1 MRYERS
7 SKDMFPPR
15 VGSRGNR
22 GRGGGEFV
30 EEVSTRGEQRKRKQG
45 GSHDCLA
52 YCGGLK
58 IEQVVAKL
66 YGLSA
71 YTVHK
76 RLNKSLHDLSRVVWR
91 NEIFEPCF
99 SNFASPLVQSYAAPL
114 LEKLAG
120 LNETSTIEITR
131 SRWVEKGEG
140 LTIVEIDDW
149 RVGDLKIEGSRNDK
163 ANLITLYHSSTREK

>member
-1 MRYERS
+1 M
-7 SKDMFPPR
+7 KD
-15 VGSRGNR
+15 R
-22 GRGGGEFV
+22 GRTCFHLGNGIKREQAVGWVRF

-91 NEIFEPCF
+91 NEIFEPC
-99 SNFASPLVQSYAAPL
+99 SPTLPHLSSKVTL
-114 LEKLAG
+114 LPF
-120 LNETSTIEITR
+120 
-131 SRWVEKGEG
+131 
-140 LTIVEIDDW
+140 
-149 RVGDLKIEGSRNDK
+149 SRNWPD
-163 ANLITLYHSSTREK
+163 